1 MDTDIRYLQRFEN
14 YQRAFALLEEV
25 FIHEPKTLLEQEGMI
40 QRFEYTFELAWKT
53 LQDFFRYRGYEGIIW
68 PRSVIEQAFAD
79 GVIQDGEL
87 WMSMLKSRN
96 ETVHT
101 YDAELVQEIL
111 ADIRREYFVALQDFA
126 QTFTR
131 ITTHDR

>member
-53 LQDFFRYRGYEGIIW
+53 LQDFFRYRGYEGII
-68 PRSVIEQAFAD
+68 
-79 GVIQDGEL
+79 
-87 WMSMLKSRN
+87 
-96 ETVHT
+96 
-101 YDAELVQEIL
+101 
-111 ADIRREYFVALQDFA
+111 
-126 QTFTR
+126 
-131 ITTHDR
+131 